1 MLQGDALA
9 AELKDWRVSRF
20 VSFCKVVEA
29 KYNGT
34 LSCSFLS
41 QIPLTPTAP
50 HFIKKKSCLSLDNTM
65 GCGMSSLNKA
75 AENASSNMASINA
88 DAHKQAAAAAAA
100 VAPTSAPAAV
110 DAPAPEN
117 PRAAAAESNRAPET
131 EQPTPA
137 APAAAVAEPAPEPV
151 FGVVADPNVLTVVV
165 SGAAG
170 QIGYSLLPLLA
181 NGEISFFFPFLSL
194 KVVYQSEP
202 SASVCCRHA
211 WQNGWATLA
220 SVRFLVCLFGTL
232 FGTSNH
238 LTTPHPEHIR
248 PLRAPTLNIVQ
259 AKYLATQRKSSSGYS
274 KSSFLEWKTTLL
286 ASKWSLRMVDTL
298 NSKVL
303 KFV

>member
-1 MLQGDALA
+1 
-9 AELKDWRVSRF
+9 
-20 VSFCKVVEA
+20 
-29 KYNGT
+29 
-34 LSCSFLS
+34 
-41 QIPLTPTAP
+41 
-50 HFIKKKSCLSLDNTM
+50 M

-100 VAPTSAPAAV
+100 VAPASAPAAV

-151 FGVVADPNVLTVVV
+151 SGVVADPNVLTVVV

-181 NGEISFFFPFLSL
+181 NGEIFFFFSFLSL

-211 WQNGWATLA
+211 WQNGWATLV